1 MCIYVAYFDPLHPS
15 ISVLSFQK
23 FMLSEVS
30 QKHKGHVISLIH
42 GREIQKINIYTKI
55 NTIIYK
61 YVVVDLFYG
70 TQEKRKRKRE

>member
-1 MCIYVAYFDPLHPS
+1 
-15 ISVLSFQK
+15 
-23 FMLSEVS
+23 MLSEVS